1 MITVRSA
8 AALLAAATLF
18 ACEVQRTQPSPP
30 FPAQAGWIVETPTSA
45 MRKAQFRL
53 PPAGSDAAEA
63 SLVVY
68 YFGGQ
73 GGSVEANIERWVGQ
87 MQQADGKP
95 STAVARKEIR
105 TVNGLK
111 VTLVDVDGTYVAET
125 APGAGARHNKP
136 HFRLR
141 AGVVETPK
149 GPYFIKLTGPEKTVT
164 RWNRAYDQFVGSMKA
179 Q

>member
-1 MITVRSA
+1 MSSVSILAA
-8 AALLAAATLF
+8 AALAAGLTFTTPDGWRQSPGGSPMRVAEF
-18 ACEVQRTQPSPP
+18 ALPRADGDAED
-30 FPAQAGWIVETPTSA
+30 AQLI
-45 MRKAQFRL
+45 
-53 PPAGSDAAEA
+53 
-63 SLVVY
+63 VY

-111 VTLVDVDGTYVAET
+111 VTLVDVDGTYIAET

>member
-1 MITVRSA
+1 MHSVSLFAA
-8 AALLAAATLF
+8 AALAAGLTFTTPDGWRQSPGGSPMRVAEF
-18 ACEVQRTQPSPP
+18 ALPRADGDAED
-30 FPAQAGWIVETPTSA
+30 AQ
-45 MRKAQFRL
+45 
-53 PPAGSDAAEA
+53 
-63 SLVVY
+63 LVVY

>member
-1 MITVRSA
+1 MSSVSILAA
-8 AALLAAATLF
+8 AALAAGLTFTTPDGWRQSPGGSPMRVAEF
-18 ACEVQRTQPSPP
+18 ALPRADGDAED
-30 FPAQAGWIVETPTSA
+30 AQLI
-45 MRKAQFRL
+45 
-53 PPAGSDAAEA
+53 
-63 SLVVY
+63 VY

-73 GGSVEANIERWVGQ
+73 GGSVDANIERWVGQ

>member
-1 MITVRSA
+1 MSSVSILAA
-8 AALLAAATLF
+8 AALAAGLTFTTPDGWRQSPGGSPMRVAEF
-18 ACEVQRTQPSPP
+18 ALPRADGDTED
-30 FPAQAGWIVETPTSA
+30 AQLI
-45 MRKAQFRL
+45 
-53 PPAGSDAAEA
+53 
-63 SLVVY
+63 VY

>member
-1 MITVRSA
+1 MSSVSILAA
-8 AALLAAATLF
+8 AALAAGLTFTTPDGWRQSPGGSPMRVAEF
-18 ACEVQRTQPSPP
+18 ALPRADGDAED
-30 FPAQAGWIVETPTSA
+30 AQLI
-45 MRKAQFRL
+45 
-53 PPAGSDAAEA
+53 
-63 SLVVY
+63 VY

>member
-1 MITVRSA
+1 MSSVSILAA
-8 AALLAAATLF
+8 AALAAGLTFTTPDGWRQSPGGSPMRVAEF
-18 ACEVQRTQPSPP
+18 ALPRADGDAED
-30 FPAQAGWIVETPTSA
+30 AQLI
-45 MRKAQFRL
+45 
-53 PPAGSDAAEA
+53 
-63 SLVVY
+63 VY

-105 TVNGLK
+105 TINGLK